1 MNRLLSLLCLLLA
14 CTASA
19 AHASGPVTFSFDG
32 CTDAA
37 NQPIASRAEPS
48 LPTLFEV
55 RNVEGKPVIFYSPLQ
70 MPHLLPETRAFLFA
84 HECGRLRLQLPSSG
98 ERTLE
103 QAERADCWAA
113 NTLLRSGLIKDASG
127 FDAIAADLSMVG
139 EQWMRLPG
147 PAREVK
153 LANCS
158 SVKGG
163 VALPQGQTASQ
174 QWNNCM
180 QACGSR
186 LYACGRSNECM
197 SSFNQC
203 TAKCGSK

>member
-14 CTASA
+14 CTTPVAN
-19 AHASGPVTFSFDG
+19 ASGAATLSFDG
-32 CTDAA
+32 CTDTA
-37 NQPIASRAEPS
+37 NQAVASRAEPS

-55 RNVEGKPVIFYSPLQ
+55 RSVEGKPVIFYSPLQ
-70 MPHLLPETRAFLFA
+70 MPHLLLETRAFLFA
-84 HECGRLRLQLPSSG
+84 HECGRIRLKLPTSG

-113 NTLLRSGLIKDASG
+113 NTMLRSGLIKDASG

-139 EQWMRLPG
+139 DQWIRLPG
-147 PAREVK
+147 PTRELK

-163 VALPQGQTASQ
+163 VALPQGQTASP

-180 QACGSR
+180 QSCGSR